1 MPVFHGGQGEILV
14 SQFTAQI
21 VAFAED
27 AKRKMELVVKQSAQ
41 DVGDI
46 AQTPVAKGGNMPVD
60 TGFLRNSLVAGLN
73 GSTSLSGPD
82 SYTLAIAGAELGDSI
97 FFGWTANY
105 ARFVEYGTQGRAGRF
120 FMLNAAQ
127 QWKAIVARNAE
138 KARAL

>member
-1 MPVFHGGQGEILV
+1 M

-21 VAFAED
+21 AAFAED

-41 DVGDI
+41 DVGEI
-46 AQTPVAKGGNMPVD
+46 AQRPVAKGGNMPID

-73 GSTSLSGPD
+73 GTTSLSGPD
-82 SYTLAIAGAELGDSI
+82 AYVLAIAGAELGDTI
-97 FFGWTANY
+97 FFGWTASY

-127 QWKAIVARNAE
+127 QWPQIVARNAE